1 MAELPNLRPEPR
13 PQLATTVSDPE
24 GQVRVRFAPS
34 PSGPLHV
41 GNALTALFN
50 WLFAR
55 GHDGQ
60 FILRIEDTDAARSAL
75 EYEQAIMQDL
85 AWLGL
90 EWDEGPDRGGPAG
103 PYRQSDRLAIYR
115 AQAETLIGDGIA
127 YPCFCAAERL
137 SAEQELARRNHQ
149 PYRYSGACRAI
160 EPAAAARR
168 RAAGE
173 PCTIRFCTPVGPIAV
188 HDRLRGTLTFDG
200 ADFGDL
206 ILLKSDG
213 VAAYNFAVVV
223 DDALMGITHVIRGDD
238 HLANTP
244 KQILL
249 FDALGFP
256 RPDYLHLPPVVGS
269 DGRPLA
275 KREGGASLAALRGA
289 GILPGALNQYLATL
303 GWAQTDSDIPVE
315 LERLAADFTT
325 AKLSHRPAHHDEERL
340 HHFQRL
346 HLRRLPTDLLAHL
359 CIPFLQRAGFV
370 ATPPSPAEQERVT
383 AIVVA
388 LHDEIHHLPDLPEQ
402 IAYLFRPPAAEAIAR
417 RLAPAPDAAT
427 ALEVLATRLAAAPVV
442 DTEAATAT
450 IRAAATASGLT
461 GRAFFLPVRLA
472 LTGRDHGPDLATL
485 LMLLGTTEARARL
498 LAIRHHLPR

>member
-1 MAELPNLRPEPR
+1 MADLSDYRPEPL
-13 PQLATTVSDPE
+13 PEIATTVADPE
-24 GQVRVRFAPS
+24 GDVRVRFAPS

-41 GNALTALFN
+41 GNARTALFN

-75 EYEQAIMQDL
+75 EYEQAIMKDL

-115 AQAETLIGDGIA
+115 AQAETLLADGVA
-127 YPCFCAAERL
+127 YPCFCTTERL
-137 SAEQELARRNHQ
+137 AAEQELARRRRQ
-149 PYRYSGACRAI
+149 PYRYAGTCRAI
-160 EPAAAARR
+160 DPEEAAHRR
-168 RAAGE
+168 GAGE
-173 PCTIRFCTPVGPIAV
+173 PCAIRFRTPAGPIAI
-188 HDRLRGTLTFDG
+188 HDRLRATLTFDS

-244 KQILL
+244 KQVLL

-256 RPDYLHLPPVVGS
+256 RPDYLHLPPVVGG

-275 KREGGASLAALRGA
+275 KREGGASLAALRGD
-289 GILPGALNQYLATL
+289 GILPAALNQYLATL
-303 GWAQTDSDIPVE
+303 GWARDDMDTAVD

-325 AKLSHRPAHHDEERL
+325 AKLSHRAAHHDPSRL
-340 HHFQRL
+340 RHFQRL
-346 HLRRLPTDLLAHL
+346 HLRRLPTDLLTRLAL
-359 CIPFLQRAGFV
+359 PFLQAAGLI
-370 ATPPSPAEQERVT
+370 ATPPTADERDRVEQIVT
-383 AIVVA
+383 A

-402 IAYLFRPPAAEAIAR
+402 IDYLFHPPAVEAIGHH
-417 RLAPAPDAAT
+417 LATAPDARGAID
-427 ALEVLATRLAAAPVV
+427 ALATGLTTTPLIDAESAAAVIK
-442 DTEAATAT
+442 EA
-450 IRAAATASGLT
+450 RKASNLS

-485 LMLLGTTEARARL
+485 LILLGASEAITRL
-498 LAIRHHLPR
+498 HAASAHLPD

>member
-1 MAELPNLRPEPR
+1 MADLPDFHPEPL
-13 PQLATTVSDPE
+13 PALAAAVADPE

-41 GNALTALFN
+41 GNARTALFN

-60 FILRIEDTDAARSAL
+60 FILRIEDTDAARSAVA
-75 EYEQAIMQDL
+75 YEQAIMEDL

-90 EWDEGPDRGGPAG
+90 EWDEGPDRGGPAS

-115 AQAETLIGDGIA
+115 AQAETLLADGVA
-127 YPCFCAAERL
+127 YPCFCTPERL
-137 SAEQELARRNHQ
+137 AAEQELARRNHQ
-149 PYRYSGACRAI
+149 PYRYAGTCRAI
-160 EPAAAARR
+160 DPEEAARR

-173 PCTIRFCTPVGPIAV
+173 PCAIRFRTPAGPIAI
-188 HDRLRGTLTFDG
+188 HDRLRATLTFDA

-206 ILLKSDG
+206 VLLKSDG

-244 KQILL
+244 KQVLL

-256 RPDYLHLPPVVGS
+256 RPDYLHLPPVVGAN
-269 DGRPLA
+269 GRPLA
-275 KREGGASLAALRGA
+275 KREGGATLVALRGD
-289 GILPGALNQYLATL
+289 GILPAALNQYLATL
-303 GWAQTDSDIPVE
+303 GWARDDMEIAVD

-325 AKLSHRPAHHDEERL
+325 AKLSHRAAHHDVARL
-340 HHFQRL
+340 HHFQKL
-346 HLRRLPTDLLAHL
+346 HLRRLPTDLLARL
-359 CIPFLQRAGFV
+359 ALPFLQRAGLV
-370 ATPPSPAEQERVT
+370 ATPPAAGERDRVEE
-383 AIVVA
+383 IVAA

-402 IAYLFRPPAAEAIAR
+402 IDYLFQPPGAEEIR
-417 RLAPAPDAAT
+417 SRLATEPDGRAAIDALAT
-427 ALEVLATRLAAAPVV
+427 ALATTPLTDGDSAAAILKG
-442 DTEAATAT
+442 A
-450 IRAAATASGLT
+450 RRASGLK
-461 GRAFFLPVRLA
+461 GRPFFLPVRLA

-485 LMLLGTTEARARL
+485 LTLLGGDEAITRLRA
-498 LAIRHHLPR
+498 ASAHLPD